1 MIDGLGI
8 VDKDCGVY
16 IWIVCLDSF
25 GYDFL
30 KYMFVLLLF
39 YCYIIVFKLNIIFVS
54 NDLLY
59 LLYVFLY

>member
-8 VDKDCGVY
+8 VDKDCGIY

-25 GYDFL
+25 GFDFL

-39 YCYIIVFKLNIIFVS
+39 YCYIIVFKLNIIYF
-54 NDLLY
+54 
-59 LLYVFLY
+59 